1 MCVQRLTLIKEIG
14 ITCIPYMHMY
24 TYMYLDGLQ
33 EVADLVGLE
42 KSSGQEP
49 TAQSS
54 QPRVH
59 IPRGGTGAGGVL
71 NRFPLSTPLIS
82 GANRL
87 HFRVATVF
95 PRYLR
100 LLRGAGEVVWRRSFS
115 RLLRAPVMSEAEG
128 RVTECASQRPSAEL
142 WSKVTECASQR
153 PSAELWSKVTE
164 CASQRPSAELWSKVT
179 DRERGILSSGQREG
193 LPL

>member
-1 MCVQRLTLIKEIG
+1 
-14 ITCIPYMHMY
+14 MHMY
-24 TYMYLDGLQ
+24 TYLDGLQ

-42 KSSGQEP
+42 QSSGQEP

-71 NRFPLSTPLIS
+71 NLFPLSTPLIS
-82 GANRL
+82 RANRL

-100 LLRGAGEVVWRRSFS
+100 LLLRRAGEVVWRRSFS

-142 WSKVTECASQR
+142 WSR
-153 PSAELWSKVTE
+153 
-164 CASQRPSAELWSKVT
+164 VT